1 MIVSI
6 KDSVKLFGISIM
18 TCCAVTVCN
27 MFLNYYL
34 DLTAIAGLIDNP
46 YAQMFYDAQIM
57 TSKVVC
63 AVSGGCLAITTV
75 VMKGFSVFGLS
86 VFLGCFVGY
95 LLSFALMPQ
104 FYELQ
109 NKDGYLPELSIGY
122 HWILFVLLV
131 IAPTLVFALI
141 AVCNS
146 LCLASIY

>member
-57 TSKVVC
+57 TSKRRLLGDHYRC
-63 AVSGGCLAITTV
+63 DA
-75 VMKGFSVFGLS
+75 
-86 VFLGCFVGY
+86 VFLY
-95 LLSFALMPQ
+95 QALHRQP
-104 FYELQ
+104 FKG
-109 NKDGYLPELSIGY
+109 NRDIKGSG
-122 HWILFVLLV
+122 LF
-131 IAPTLVFALI
+131 
-141 AVCNS
+141 
-146 LCLASIY
+146 

>member
-63 AVSGGCLAITTV
+63 AVSGGCLAITTDA
-75 VMKGFSVFGLS
+75 
-86 VFLGCFVGY
+86 VFLY
-95 LLSFALMPQ
+95 QALHRQP
-104 FYELQ
+104 FKG
-109 NKDGYLPELSIGY
+109 NRDIKGSR
-122 HWILFVLLV
+122 LF
-131 IAPTLVFALI
+131 
-141 AVCNS
+141 
-146 LCLASIY
+146 

>member
-63 AVSGGCLAITTV
+63 GVSGGDHYRCDA
-75 VMKGFSVFGLS
+75 
-86 VFLGCFVGY
+86 VFLY
-95 LLSFALMPQ
+95 QALHRQQ
-104 FYELQ
+104 FKG
-109 NKDGYLPELSIGY
+109 NRDIKGSR
-122 HWILFVLLV
+122 LF
-131 IAPTLVFALI
+131 
-141 AVCNS
+141 
-146 LCLASIY
+146 